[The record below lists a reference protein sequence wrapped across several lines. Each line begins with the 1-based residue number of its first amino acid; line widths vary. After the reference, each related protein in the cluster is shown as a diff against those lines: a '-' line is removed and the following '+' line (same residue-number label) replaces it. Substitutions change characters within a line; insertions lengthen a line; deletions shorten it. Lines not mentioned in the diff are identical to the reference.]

1 MRLSRPVSPDMEAN
15 EVLHKHPALGLLEVA
30 VPLRIADLRTYS
42 EDARMAMARE
52 AGQYIA
58 SRGDDLM
65 FRSKKGKSAEAFN
78 QLATGLAALA
88 FSPGGV
94 TFAGMKWEA

>member
-1 MRLSRPVSPDMEAN
+1 M
-15 EVLHKHPALGLLEVA
+15 LHEHPALGLLEVA
-30 VPLRIADLRTYS
+30 VPLKIADLRTYP
-42 EDARMAMARE
+42 EDQRMVMARQ

-58 SRGDDLM
+58 SHGDDLM

-88 FSPGGV
+88 FCPGGV
-94 TFAGMKWEA
+94 SFAGMRWEADSGD